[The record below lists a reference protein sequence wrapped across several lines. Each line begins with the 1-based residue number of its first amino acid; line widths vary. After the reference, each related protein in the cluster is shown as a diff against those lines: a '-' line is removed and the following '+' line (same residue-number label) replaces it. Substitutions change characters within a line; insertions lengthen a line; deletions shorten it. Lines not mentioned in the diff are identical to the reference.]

1 MFCLLAAF
9 RLRASVPAAGLVMVV
24 AGLSTLVP
32 LTPGGAGKQ
41 QAMVAYAMHQ
51 TVTTA
56 AAVSF
61 SLGMQAGVTVVNA
74 LLGIAAAMVAF
85 RTLAAAGGDALGAS
99 ACSAPAVAPDARCV
113 DSVLSRKPD
122 AGAAR
127 CAARSRGVRL
137 R

>member
-9 RLRASVPAAGLVMVV
+9 RLRAFVPTAGLVMVV

-61 SLGMQAGVTVVNA
+61 SLSCRQASPWS
-74 LLGIAAAMVAF
+74 M
-85 RTLAAAGGDALGAS
+85 
-99 ACSAPAVAPDARCV
+99 RCW
-113 DSVLSRKPD
+113 
-122 AGAAR
+122 A
-127 CAARSRGVRL
+127 
-137 R
+137 